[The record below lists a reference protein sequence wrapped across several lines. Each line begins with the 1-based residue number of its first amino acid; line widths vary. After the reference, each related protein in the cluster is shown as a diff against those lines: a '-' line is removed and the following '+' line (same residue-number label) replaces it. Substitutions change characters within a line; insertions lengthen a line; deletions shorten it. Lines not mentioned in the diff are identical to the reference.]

1 MIIDAV
7 QSSQIRS
14 LIKKIYESGRIEQ
27 NRHLLLKI
35 INTINSSDN
44 SAAFKAELLV
54 AYNLIRG
61 KIDYSTHLHARRFI
75 VQDLKCDQTKWPT
88 ENILISST
96 GQAGTRTT
104 SKFLCFYFN
113 GHADRLD
120 EVGIGNLGGYS
131 PRLAPKLFSKDRLI
145 FTVHC
150 PAWPDLIYN
159 VSRSKTKTLFLTRN
173 IFELLSSYATK
184 QQNPYV
190 PDNQGVLSQ
199 NFHVAKGMNYC
210 PFYFTEDPG
219 QLDSIKWKTILIHGY
234 ILVDMIATW
243 FHKKGAL
250 GFEIFDLKEQ
260 KNDER
265 KFFTDILSSLGVE
278 IDQAQ
283 FEQAFLALQKE
294 KESSPVNL
302 ALEPEGKK
310 RIPKFEFTQIQKG
323 VIRQLYNA
331 YPDIDFSIVDDGI

>member
-7 QSSQIRS
+7 QASHIRS
-14 LIKKIYESGRIEQ
+14 IIIKVYESGVTEKS
-27 NRHLLLKI
+27 RHLLLKI
-35 INTINSSDN
+35 FNTINTADN
-44 SAAFKAELLV
+44 SAAFKTEFLV

-61 KIDYSTHLHARRFI
+61 QIDFATHLHARRLI
-75 VQDLKCDQTKWPT
+75 VQDLKCDQTKWPI

-113 GHADRLD
+113 GRADRLD
-120 EVGIGNLGGYS
+120 EPGIGNLGGYS
-131 PRLAPKLFSKDRLI
+131 PRLAPKLFSKDKRI

-159 VSRSKTKTLFLTRN
+159 ISRSKTKTLFLTRN

-190 PDNQGVLSQ
+190 PDTQGMLSQ
-199 NFHVAKGMNYC
+199 SFHVAKGMNYC
-210 PFYFTEDPG
+210 PFYFTEDPD
-219 QLDSIKWKTILIHGY
+219 QLDSLKWKTILIHGY

-243 FHKKGAL
+243 SHKKAAL
-250 GFEIFDLKEQ
+250 GFEIFDLQEQ
-260 KNDER
+260 RKDER
-265 KFFTDILSSLGVE
+265 KFFTDILLSLGVV
-278 IDQAQ
+278 IDQDQ
-283 FEQAFLALQKE
+283 FEQALLALQRE
-294 KESSPVNL
+294 KESSPVKL

-310 RIPKFEFTQIQKG
+310 RIPKFEFSRVQKG